1 VEVVDGEVSDMD
13 VAMVSGKFTV
23 DEDFTTEPEVE
34 I

>member
-1 VEVVDGEVSDMD
+1 LSDMD

-23 DEDFTTEPEVE
+23 EEDFTTEPEVE